1 MKKTT
6 QTVSTPEL
14 AVELSNFNFSLQ
26 DYEDEKMLVMTFNWL
41 NKKDSRT
48 GKSFK
53 YYWVIGDEKKLNF
66 EIFKCKNELQ
76 DKWSLAVFGKTW
88 LIQKAIADWLITEE
102 L

>member
-26 DYEDEKMLVMTFNWL
+26 DYEDEKMMVMTFNRL
-41 NKKDSRT
+41 NKTDWRT
-48 GKSFK
+48 WKSFK

-88 LIQKAIADWLITEE
+88 LIQKSIADWLITEE